1 MDIDRKVK
9 IEVLFKN
16 DSIREKTCYC
26 GCIITKLNKDEFT
39 LDKCNNK
46 ECSFSHSKF
55 DEHIKELKKQRK
67 EEKFHRRVDKYSK
80 ALDLVAWGLL
90 WPILIPVSIYYYI
103 II

>member
-16 DSIREKTCYC
+16 DSMREKTCYC

-46 ECSFSHSKF
+46 ECNFSHSKF
-55 DEHIKELKKQRK
+55 DEYIKELKKQRK